1 MDPARVSRMTVLQR
15 VGTVAAAGLALAGAG
30 YVGSR
35 YLREPGKVEFQRL
48 GRTGDPS
55 EVAVHVT
62 GQVNAPGLVRVSSEA
77 RIADAIA
84 RAGGLTK
91 EAAPERLNLAAK
103 VKDGSKIHVPA
114 RNEAFAAGPNENADP
129 VAQGNDAAGGLISLN
144 QAAKA
149 DLETIPGIGPA
160 IAQRILDY
168 RATSGGFKTIEELDA
183 VKGIGAK
190 KLTQIR
196 PYIKL

>member
-1 MDPARVSRMTVLQR
+1 MFQKI
-15 VGTVAAAGLALAGAG
+15 GTVAAATLALAGAG

-62 GQVNAPGLVRVSSEA
+62 GQVKSPGLVRLSPEA
-77 RIADAIA
+77 RIAEAIEK
-84 RAGGLTK
+84 AGGLTDK
-91 EAAPERLNLAAK
+91 AAPERLNLAAK

-114 RNEAFAAGPNENADP
+114 KGEAFAEAPGSKEDP
-129 VAQGNDAAGGLISLN
+129 VAQGNDAVGGLISLST
-144 QAAKA
+144 ATKA
-149 DLETIPGIGPA
+149 DLESIPGIGPA

-168 RATSGGFKTIEELDA
+168 RQTSGGFKTIEELEA
-183 VKGIGAK
+183 VKGIGPK

-196 PYIKL
+196 PYVKL